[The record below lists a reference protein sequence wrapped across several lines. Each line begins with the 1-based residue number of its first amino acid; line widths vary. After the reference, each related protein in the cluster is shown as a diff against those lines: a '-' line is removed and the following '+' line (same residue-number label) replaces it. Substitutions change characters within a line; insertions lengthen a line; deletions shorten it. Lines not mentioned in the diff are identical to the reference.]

1 MPHRNAPLSEL
12 GRLRM
17 ARFHV
22 ESGSTIRG
30 TAERFQVSTTTVI
43 RWSRR
48 YRLVLGSGRRP
59 TATDMADVSSRPHR
73 SPTQTRRRI
82 ERKVA
87 HLRTK
92 RRLGPVQIAGRVGIP
107 ASTVHRILVR
117 EGLNRLDHMDRA
129 TGQVVRRYERDSPG
143 DLVHVDVKKFGLI
156 PPGGGWKAH
165 GRSSLTKTRA
175 HRQGERNAD
184 ATASRGTGRTGYC
197 FVHSAVDDRSRLAYS
212 EIHDDEK
219 AATTTAFW
227 TRAIAFYASHGVQ
240 IREVISDNGPNY
252 RSRDW
257 NAVNSAAGITV
268 LRTRPYRPQTN
279 GKVERYQR
287 TLRDEWGYAKAYRSE
302 STRRAALTSW
312 LHIYNHHRPHTA
324 LGGKPPITRVTNVPG
339 QNS

>member
-1 MPHRNAPLSEL
+1 MPHANTPLSEL
-12 GRLRM
+12 GRLRL

-22 ESGSTIRG
+22 ESGSTIRA

-48 YRLVLGSGRRP
+48 YRAVLEAGRRP
-59 TATDMADVSSRPHR
+59 TVRDMVDVSSRPHR
-73 SPTQTRRRI
+73 SPARTHRRI
-82 ERKVA
+82 EKKVT
-87 HLRTK
+87 HLRTS

-129 TGQVVRRYERDSPG
+129 TGQVVRRYERADPG
-143 DLVHVDVKKFGLI
+143 DLVHVDVKKFAVV
-156 PPGGGWKAH
+156 PPGGGWRVN
-165 GRSSLTKTRA
+165 GRAFDQTRA
-175 HRQGERNAD
+175 AERRNRA
-184 ATASRGTGRTGYC
+184 AQARRGGTGRSGYAY
-197 FVHSAVDDRSRLAYS
+197 VHSAVDDHSRLAFS
-212 EIHDDEK
+212 EVHDNETS
-219 AATTTAFW
+219 ATTIGFW
-227 TRAIAFYASHGVQ
+227 NRAITFFAAHGITV
-240 IREVISDNGPNY
+240 REVISDNGPNY

-257 NAVNSAAGITV
+257 VTFNAAKGVSV
-268 LRTRPYRPQTN
+268 LRTRPFRPQTN

-302 STRRAALTSW
+302 SARRNALTSW

-324 LGGKPPITRVTNVPG
+324 LGGKPPVTRATNVLG

>member
-1 MPHRNAPLSEL
+1 MAHANAPLSEL
-12 GRLRM
+12 GRLKL

-43 RWSRR
+43 RWARR
-48 YRLVLGSGRRP
+48 YRAVQAAGMTP
-59 TATDMADVSSRPHR
+59 TARDMADISSRPHR
-73 SPTQTRRRI
+73 SPTRTRRRI
-82 ERKVA
+82 EKKVK

-92 RRLGPVQIAGRVGIP
+92 RRFGPVQIAGRVGIP

-117 EGLNRLDHMDRA
+117 EGLNRLDHLDRA
-129 TGQVVRRYERDSPG
+129 TGEVIRYERDHPG

-165 GRSSLTKTRA
+165 GRSTETKSRATR
-175 HRQGERNAD
+175 QEPRNARSVQ
-184 ATASRGTGRTGYC
+184 SRGTGRAGYA
-197 FVHSAVDDRSRLAYS
+197 FVHSAVDDHSRLAYS
-212 EIHDDEK
+212 EVHDDETK
-219 AATTTAFW
+219 ATTLAFW
-227 TRAIAFYASHGVQ
+227 TRAIAFYASHGITVT
-240 IREVISDNGPNY
+240 EVISDNGPAY
-252 RSRDW
+252 CSHDW
-257 NAVNSAAGITV
+257 VRLNTDLGITIR
-268 LRTRPYRPQTN
+268 RTRPYRPQTN

-302 STRRAALTSW
+302 SARRNALTSW

-324 LGGKPPITRVTNVPG
+324 LGGKPPVTRVTNLLG

>member
-1 MPHRNAPLSEL
+1 LKL
-12 GRLRM
+12 

-30 TAERFQVSTTTVI
+30 TAERFQVSTTTVV
-43 RWSRR
+43 RWTRR
-48 YRLVLGSGRRP
+48 YRAVLAAGMTP
-59 TATDMADVSSRPHR
+59 TSRDMADLSSRPHR
-73 SPTQTRRRI
+73 SPTRTRVRI
-82 ERKVA
+82 EKRVR

-117 EGLNRLDHMDRA
+117 QGLNRLDHMDRA
-129 TGQVVRRYERDSPG
+129 TGEVIRYERERPG
-143 DLVHVDVKKFGLI
+143 DLIHVDVKKFALI
-156 PPGGGWKAH
+156 PPGGGWKVRGRAATH
-165 GRSSLTKTRA
+165 GRHGGVERDNQAARA
-175 HRQGERNAD
+175 R
-184 ATASRGTGRTGYC
+184 RGTGKTGYAY
-197 FVHSAVDDRSRLAYS
+197 VHSAIDDHSRLAYS
-212 EIHDDEK
+212 EVHDDE
-219 AATTTAFW
+219 TTVTTIGFW
-227 TRAIAFYASHGVQ
+227 IRAIAFYDTQGITVT
-240 IREVISDNGPNY
+240 EVISDNGPAY

-257 NAVNSAAGITV
+257 ARMNADLGITP

-302 STRRAALTSW
+302 SARRKALTGW

-324 LGGKPPITRVTNVPG
+324 LGGKPPATRVTNLLG

>member
-1 MPHRNAPLSEL
+1 MSHANAPLSEL
-12 GRLRM
+12 GRLKL

-48 YRLVLGSGRRP
+48 YRAVQSSGGSP
-59 TATDMADVSSRPHR
+59 TSRDMADVSSRPHR
-73 SPTQTRRRI
+73 SPTRTRVRI
-82 ERKVA
+82 EKRVK

-117 EGLNRLDHMDRA
+117 QGLNRLDHMDRA
-129 TGQVVRRYERDSPG
+129 TGEVIRYERENPG

-156 PPGGGWKAH
+156 PPGGGWRVNTRKDRS
-165 GRSSLTKTRA
+165 GRKRI
-175 HRQGERNAD
+175 EAD
-184 ATASRGTGRTGYC
+184 RRLQRSRRGTGRAGYA
-197 FVHSAVDDRSRLAYS
+197 FVHSAIDDHSRLAYS
-212 EIHDDEK
+212 EVHDDETT
-219 AATTTAFW
+219 ATTVGFW
-227 TRAIAFYASHGVQ
+227 TRALAFYAEHGIRV
-240 IREVISDNGPNY
+240 REVISDNGPAY
-252 RSRDW
+252 RSREW
-257 NAVNSAAGITV
+257 ACTNSDVGITV
-268 LRTRPYRPQTN
+268 RRTRPYRPQTN

-302 STRRAALTSW
+302 SARRKALTSW

-324 LGGKPPITRVTNVPG
+324 LGGKPPVTRVTNLLG
-339 QNS
+339 QNN

>member
-1 MPHRNAPLSEL
+1 MPHANTPMSEL

-22 ESGSTIRG
+22 ESGSTIRA

-48 YRLVLGSGRRP
+48 YRAVLDSGRRP
-59 TATDMADVSSRPHR
+59 TVRDMADVSSRPHR
-73 SPTQTRRRI
+73 SPTRTRRRV
-82 ERKVA
+82 EKRVK

-117 EGLNRLDHMDRA
+117 AGLNRLDHMDRA
-129 TGQVVRRYERDSPG
+129 TGDVVRRYERDKPG

-156 PPGGGWKAH
+156 PPGGGWKVRGRQEAES
-165 GRSSLTKTRA
+165 GRSRREAQRRSWRD
-175 HRQGERNAD
+175 R
-184 ATASRGTGRTGYC
+184 RGTGKAGYA
-197 FVHSAVDDRSRLAYS
+197 FVHSAVDDHSRLAYS

-219 AATTTAFW
+219 AVTTAAFW
-227 TRAIAFYASHGVQ
+227 ARAIAFFADHGIT

-252 RSRDW
+252 LSRDW
-257 NAVNSAAGITV
+257 ARVNTDAGITV

-302 STRRAALTSW
+302 SARRAALTSW

-324 LGGKPPITRVTNVPG
+324 LGGKPPVTRVTNLLG
-339 QNS
+339 QNT

>member
-1 MPHRNAPLSEL
+1 MAHANAPLSEL
-12 GRLRM
+12 GRLKM

-48 YRLVLGSGRRP
+48 YRAVLATGRRP
-59 TATDMADVSSRPHR
+59 GVQDMVDVSSRPHK
-73 SPTQTRRRI
+73 SPTRTRRRI
-82 ERKVA
+82 EKRVR
-87 HLRTK
+87 HLRTT

-129 TGQVVRRYERDSPG
+129 TGEIIRYERDRPG

-165 GRSSLTKTRA
+165 GRSSAMKSRT
-175 HRQGERNAD
+175 HQQGAGNERSVR
-184 ATASRGTGRTGYC
+184 TRGTGRAGYA
-197 FVHSAVDDRSRLAYS
+197 FVHSTIDDHSRLAYS
-212 EIHDDEK
+212 EVHDDETT
-219 AATTTAFW
+219 ATTLAFW
-227 TRAIAFYASHGVQ
+227 NRALAFYADHGITVT
-240 IREVISDNGPNY
+240 EVISDNGPAY

-257 NAVNSAAGITV
+257 ARMNADLGINV
-268 LRTRPYRPQTN
+268 HRTRPYRPQTN

-287 TLRDEWGYAKAYRSE
+287 TMRDEWGYAKAYRSE
-302 STRRAALTSW
+302 SARRNALTSW

-324 LGGKPPITRVTNVPG
+324 LGGKPPITRVTNLLG
-339 QNS
+339 QNN